1 MKVPTYLI
9 VLGTLGAIYGVF
21 EMWWVRYDAK
31 KNPQKYQKE
40 EEPRVKSFFDV
51 I

>member
-9 VLGTLGAIYGVF
+9 VLATLGGLYGAF
-21 EMWWVRYDAK
+21 EMWWVRIDAK
-31 KNPQKYQKE
+31 RNPKKYQKE

>member
-9 VLGTLGAIYGVF
+9 VLDTLGAIYGVF
-21 EMWWVRYDAK
+21 EMWWVKNDSK